1 MSYLWEFQFSSEVP
15 GGPQA
20 NQQQVQ
26 VLLASGPSKNHRVI
40 EWSPYLN
47 QRISH
52 KKHEFILRVT
62 FLELSGTSS
71 VTTHKFAAPES
82 SKLYWTVS
90 KVTGNPL
97 EVLEPCLK
105 IPAEVLLTMLILST
119 VVFNLLWRFPF
130 RKRAMNQGQRRKE
143 NMGRRTHSCMEKH
156 TLHAILRSW
165 GTGGGWSC
173 SVPYVSFP
181 SPHQGQ
187 VFSSSLRIKL
197 LKQLPPVKADPL
209 QCSTKVIRKQKA
221 DM

>member
-71 VTTHKFAAPES
+71 VTTHKFAVPES

-130 RKRAMNQGQRRKE
+130 RKRSMNQGQRRKE

-165 GTGGGWSC
+165 GLEGLELLCPLCILPFTPPGT
-173 SVPYVSFP
+173 SFL
-181 SPHQGQ
+181 
-187 VFSSSLRIKL
+187 VSLRIKL
-197 LKQLPPVKADPL
+197 LKQLSPVKVDPL
-209 QCSTKVIRKQKA
+209 QCSTKVDRKQKA